1 MQDIRF
7 VHDPQ
12 TKRRKPF
19 AFVVFKHEESVQYAI
34 KIFRD
39 VKLFGRHIQMQHRSK
54 PRTDVDRQRTIS
66 APPQVFRPPP
76 PPPGSVQQNEV
87 QILDVRSGRHPDDP
101 MRMQQNYQRQN
112 STEYHQQNYQ
122 RQNSDEQYQQQNYHR
137 QNSDDNYDHRSRR
150 DNRQGDHDRSYDG
163 YSNNREHSERLQ
175 IGNLESLWDRQF
187 SNDRGSFDQQ
197 QQPRQGRDSGYM
209 RNDQQQWQGRG
220 GYVRNDQG
228 MEGRGGYGRNDQHQ
242 QQQWQGRD
250 RSYDRNNDRNF
261 DSRDRSRSRRR

>member
-1 MQDIRF
+1 MEDIRF
-7 VHDPQ
+7 VTDAQ

-19 AFVVFKHEESVQYAI
+19 AFARFKHEESIQYAI

-39 VKLFGRHIQMQHRSK
+39 VKLFGRHIQMQSRSK

-76 PPPGSVQQNEV
+76 APGVQQNDV
-87 QILDVRSGRHPDDP
+87 QILDVRMGRHPDDP
-101 MRMQQNYQRQN
+101 MRMQQNNYQRQN
-112 STEYHQQNYQ
+112 SSEYQHQQNYQ

-137 QNSDDNYDHRSRR
+137 QNSDDNYNHRSRR
-150 DNRQGDHDRSYDG
+150 DNDRQQSDHDRSYDG
-163 YSNNREHSERLQ
+163 YSYDRNRSERSLSSGFIPGRFTP
-175 IGNLESLWDRQF
+175 IGN
-187 SNDRGSFDQQ
+187 NRGSFDQQ
-197 QQPRQGRDSGYM
+197 QEPPPPGMQGRDSGYV

-220 GYVRNDQG
+220 GHGGGGYARNDP
-228 MEGRGGYGRNDQHQ
+228 HQ

-261 DSRDRSRSRRR
+261 DTRDRSRSSRR